1 MNKISKII
9 VSQILF
15 FLCLSN
21 IYAFDANLQIDKKD
35 IDINDS
41 VNLRIEVS
49 SEQGGQI
56 GVKEIKGLENFEI
69 INQSQS
75 QSSASNVVIVNGKTE
90 TKTESKINLDLSLK
104 AKVKGDFEIGPAI
117 LSDGS
122 MEVTTNT
129 VKVNVTGDNLYV
141 NNNHININNNQANTN
156 NANNGNINNSKQD
169 KDYIGDYEKVDK
181 KNFNDNASLYL
192 LIGVILIITII
203 IYLSL
208 KKNPELID
216 KLINKNDENEELRNT
231 EKSNKNKIIT
241 ETQEN
246 KVEEKIVDKEKIQN
260 ITNIDYPENIAE
272 NFISNINN
280 IFKQKL
286 SQKYNIGNIEN
297 KTFEEIL
304 GYVNDENMENIQEVI
319 SLLNKAKY
327 SNMSAD
333 NEKIL
338 ELVKKI

>member
-35 IDINDS
+35 TDINEP
-41 VNLRIEVS
+41 VNLRVEVS
-49 SEQGGQI
+49 SEEWWQI
-56 GVKEIKGLENFEI
+56 WVKEIKWLENFEI
-69 INQSQS
+69 INQTQS
-75 QSSASNVVIVNGKTE
+75 QSSASNVVIVNWKTE
-90 TKTESKINLDLSLK
+90 TKTESKVNLDLTLK
-104 AKVKGDFEIGPAI
+104 AKVKWDYEIGPAI
-117 LSDGS
+117 LSDWSG
-122 MEVTTNT
+122 EVTTNT

-141 NNNHININNNQANTN
+141 NNNHININNNNNQANNTN
-156 NANNGNINNSKQD
+156 RNINNTKQD
-169 KDYIGDYEKVDK
+169 KDYIWEYEKVDK

-192 LIGVILIITII
+192 LIWVILIIII
-203 IYLSL
+203 FIYLTF
-208 KKNPELID
+208 KKNPELIE
-216 KLINKNDENEELRNT
+216 KLMTKNDEL
-231 EKSNKNKIIT
+231 KNAENNNQSKIII

-246 KVEEKIVDKEKIQN
+246 KVEEKILDKEKIQN
-260 ITNIDYPENIAE
+260 ITNIDYPETIAE

-286 SQKYNIGNIEN
+286 SLNYNIWNIEN

-304 GYVNDENMENIQEVI
+304 WYVNEENKSNIQEII

-327 SNMSAD
+327 SNKSWD

-338 ELVKKI
+338 ELVKSI

>member
-35 IDINDS
+35 TDINEP
-41 VNLRIEVS
+41 VNIRVEVS
-49 SEQGGQI
+49 SEQWWQI
-56 GVKEIKGLENFEI
+56 WVKEIKWLDNFEI

-75 QSSASNVVIVNGKTE
+75 QSSASNVVIVNWKTE
-90 TKTESKINLDLSLK
+90 TKTESKVNLDLTLK
-104 AKVKGDFEIGPAI
+104 AKVKWDYEIWPAI
-117 LSDGS
+117 LSDWSG
-122 MEVTTNT
+122 EVTTNT

-141 NNNHININNNQANTN
+141 NNNHVNINNNNNQANN
-156 NANNGNINNSKQD
+156 NNWNINNTKQD
-169 KDYIGDYEKVDK
+169 KDYIWDYEKVDK

-192 LIGVILIITII
+192 LLWVILIIII
-203 IYLSL
+203 FIYLTF
-208 KKNPELID
+208 KKNPELIE
-216 KLINKNDENEELRNT
+216 KLMMKNDDKNEELTNA
-231 EKSNKNKIIT
+231 EYNNQNNIIT
-241 ETQEN
+241 ETQDN
-246 KVEEKIVDKEKIQN
+246 KVEEKLIEKQTIQN
-260 ITNIDYPENIAE
+260 ITNIDYPEIIAE

-286 SQKYNIGNIEN
+286 SQKYNIWNIEN

-304 GYVNDENMENIQEVI
+304 WYVNDENIENVKEII

-327 SNMSAD
+327 SNRSWD

-338 ELVKKI
+338 ELVKNI

>member
-49 SEQGGQI
+49 SEQWWQI
-56 GVKEIKGLENFEI
+56 WVKEIKWLENFEI

-75 QSSASNVVIVNGKTE
+75 QSSASNVVIVNWKTE

-104 AKVKGDFEIGPAI
+104 AKVKWDFEIWPAI

-156 NANNGNINNSKQD
+156 NANNWNINNSKQD
-169 KDYIGDYEKVDK
+169 KDYIWDYEKVDK

-286 SQKYNIGNIEN
+286 SQKYNIWNIEN

-304 GYVNDENMENIQEVI
+304 WYVNDENMENIQEVI